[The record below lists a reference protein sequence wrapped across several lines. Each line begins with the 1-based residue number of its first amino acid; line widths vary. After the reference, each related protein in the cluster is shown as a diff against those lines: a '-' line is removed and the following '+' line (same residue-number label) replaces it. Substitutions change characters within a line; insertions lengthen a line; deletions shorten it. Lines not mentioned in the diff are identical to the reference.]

1 MKISQFQLLANLQ
14 RETLIPVSIHGKNLK
29 ITLGQI
35 LDASAAAIV
44 PFATVQDRP
53 SSVNIVNG
61 SDTVA
66 QRSVIFD
73 TQDNRF
79 YMAIHNAM
87 SDQTGNTIDNWTY
100 YRNWEGSA
108 NFFNADGEVREDA
121 IFCDAQGRFFSFNGT
136 TLTRAGISDAEA
148 RLIEMADW
156 LEVATEEDMENLI
169 NAGITADDRI
179 RFIPEEQ

>member
-14 RETLIPVSIHGKNLK
+14 RETLIPVSINGRNLK

-44 PFATVQDRP
+44 PFTGIQNRP
-53 SSVNIVNG
+53 ESVIIVEG
-61 SDTVA
+61 SDTTT

-79 YMAIHNAM
+79 YMAI
-87 SDQTGNTIDNWTY
+87 QNTAAGSGASIESWTY
-100 YRNWEGSA
+100 YKKWAGSA
-108 NFFNADGEVREDA
+108 NFFDADGRVRTDA
-121 IFCDAQGRFFSFNGT
+121 IFCDAEGRFFSFNGT
-136 TLTRAGISDAEA
+136 SLTRAGISDAEA
-148 RLIEMADW
+148 KLIEMADW

-169 NAGITADDRI
+169 KAGITADDRV